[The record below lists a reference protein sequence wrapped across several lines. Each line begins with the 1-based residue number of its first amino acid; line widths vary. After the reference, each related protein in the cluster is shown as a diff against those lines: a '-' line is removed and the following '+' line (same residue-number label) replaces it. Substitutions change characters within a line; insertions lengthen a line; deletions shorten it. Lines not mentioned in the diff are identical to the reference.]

1 MFGSYVQVEPV
12 LSCRSPQNFEIIFHS
27 FNGCVIFTQLLLM
40 CFQAI
45 TRPELLTIPG
55 EEHQGTPLHP
65 SQIISHLC
73 IHKTS
78 SAVLTQEG
86 QAHRQLNEHLCM
98 IYIVNMSSE
107 TKKKRKKRKEK
118 KKDTLLC
125 SCMD

>member
-65 SQIISHLC
+65 YQIISLSVLAA
-73 IHKTS
+73 IG
-78 SAVLTQEG
+78 AVKR
-86 QAHRQLNEHLCM
+86 QASGLELHWEPIWASM
-98 IYIVNMSSE
+98 
-107 TKKKRKKRKEK
+107 
-118 KKDTLLC
+118 
-125 SCMD
+125 